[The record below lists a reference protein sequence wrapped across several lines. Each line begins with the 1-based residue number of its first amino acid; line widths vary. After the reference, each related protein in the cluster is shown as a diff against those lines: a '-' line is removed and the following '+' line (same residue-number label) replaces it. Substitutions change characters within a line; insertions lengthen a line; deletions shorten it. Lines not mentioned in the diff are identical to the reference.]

1 VSRKKNLLCISC
13 MRLRPP
19 DHFGCSI
26 NDAVCKNC
34 VLKTY
39 ARMQQ
44 LRERQVDGVL
54 RRDIPRNGSR
64 S

>member
-1 VSRKKNLLCISC
+1 MSRKKNLLCISC

-19 DHFGCSI
+19 DHFGCTI
-26 NDAVCKNC
+26 NEAVCKNC
-34 VLKTY
+34 VIKTY

-44 LRERQVDGVL
+44 LREREVSVFLKRPGM
-54 RRDIPRNGSR
+54 R